1 MTNAVI
7 TADKPRDVREL
18 LGCVEFITSA
28 MFRERE
34 SAWKLGILRND
45 REKRWGALIPIF
57 SLDV

>member
-45 REKRWGALIPIF
+45 REKRWAH
-57 SLDV
+57 